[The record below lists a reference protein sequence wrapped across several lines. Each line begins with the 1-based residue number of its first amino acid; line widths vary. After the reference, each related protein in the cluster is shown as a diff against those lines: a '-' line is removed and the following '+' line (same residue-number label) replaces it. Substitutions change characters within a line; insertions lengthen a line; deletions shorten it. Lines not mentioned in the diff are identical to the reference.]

1 MNLPSRR
8 CLINKKLSQSRV
20 LARDQQPTFFSGET
34 VSPLFR
40 TLLISLFFSFPVA
53 ANPGLP
59 TLDIEY
65 RVSKDGFNLGGNR
78 RTLRKTGDKEYTAQA
93 VTRAEGFA
101 ALFVSDTVHE
111 TSRFRLVDGQI
122 QPLHYRY
129 HKKGKDPETFE
140 VDYDRQAQVLRHSL
154 LDETPPLQEN
164 DQDLM
169 TFQLAMMLDLQ
180 QSVRKLEYR
189 IADKKRIEDYTL
201 IPRGKKTFDTAMG
214 KLHTVVME
222 YYDQKRNRT
231 YTFWCAR
238 ELDYLP
244 YQTRRLDSDGDKIE
258 LKLRRYNGKS
268 L

>member
-1 MNLPSRR
+1 MKNQPS
-8 CLINKKLSQSRV
+8 L
-20 LARDQQPTFFSGET
+20 TGET
-34 VSPLFR
+34 LNPILLLR
-40 TLLISLFFSFPVA
+40 TLLISLLVGFPLA
-53 ANPGLP
+53 ANAELP
-59 TLDIEY
+59 ALDIEY
-65 RVSKDGFNLGGNR
+65 RVSKDGFNLGSNR

-93 VTRAEGFA
+93 VTKAEGIA

-129 HKKGKDPETFE
+129 HKNGDEPETFE
-140 VDYDRQAQVLRHSL
+140 VIYDRQAQVLHHSL
-154 LDETPPLQEN
+154 LDKTLPLQEN
-164 DQDLM
+164 DQDLIS
-169 TFQLAMMLDLQ
+169 FQLAMMLDLQ

-189 IADKKRIEDYTL
+189 IADKKRIEEYTL
-201 IPRGKKTFDTAMG
+201 IPRGEKIFDTTMG

-222 YYDQKRNRT
+222 YYDKKRNRT

-244 YQTRRLDSDGDKIE
+244 YLTRRLEGDGDTIE
-258 LKLRRYNGKS
+258 LKLRRHNGKS

>member
-1 MNLPSRR
+1 MSNDRLNNALVFRCSDGRLNLVSLLRFS
-8 CLINKKLSQSRV
+8 LLSLL
-20 LARDQQPTFFSGET
+20 LALPGW
-34 VSPLFR
+34 VS
-40 TLLISLFFSFPVA
+40 A
-53 ANPGLP
+53 QLP
-59 TLDIEY
+59 ALDMEY
-65 RVSKDGFNLGGNR
+65 SVSKNDFNLGATHR
-78 RTLRKTGDKEYTAQA
+78 RLQQTGDDEYVMRA

-101 ALFVSDTVHE
+101 ALFVSDTVRE
-111 TSRFRLVDGQI
+111 TSRFRFAANQI

-129 HKKGKDPETFE
+129 HKNGKEPETFE
-140 VDYDRQAQVLRHSL
+140 VDYDRRAQLLRHSL
-154 LDETPPLQEN
+154 IEETPPLQDN
-164 DQDLM
+164 DQDLI
-169 TFQLAMMLDLQ
+169 TFQIAMMLDLQ

-201 IPRGKKTFDTAMG
+201 IPRGKKSFDTAMG

-258 LKLRRYNGKS
+258 LTLRRYNGQS

>member
-1 MNLPSRR
+1 M
-8 CLINKKLSQSRV
+8 
-20 LARDQQPTFFSGET
+20 
-34 VSPLFR
+34 SPILR
-40 TLLISLFFSFPVA
+40 TLFLSLLLGLPLA
-53 ANPGLP
+53 ANAELP
-59 TLDIEY
+59 ALDIEY
-65 RVSKDGFNLGGNR
+65 RVSKDGFNLGSNR

-101 ALFVSDTVHE
+101 ALFVSDSVHE
-111 TSRFRLVDGQI
+111 TSRFRLIDGQI

-154 LDETPPLQEN
+154 LDETPPLQKN

-180 QSVRKLEYR
+180 QSIRKLEYR

-222 YYDQKRNRT
+222 HYDQQRNRT

-244 YQTRRLDSDGDKIE
+244 YQTRRLDSDGEKIE
-258 LKLRRYNGKS
+258 LTLRRYNGQP

>member
-1 MNLPSRR
+1 MNS
-8 CLINKKLSQSRV
+8 
-20 LARDQQPTFFSGET
+20 
-34 VSPLFR
+34 LFR
-40 TLLISLFFSFPVA
+40 TLLLSLLVGLPLA
-53 ANPGLP
+53 ANAELP
-59 TLDIEY
+59 ALDIEY
-65 RVSKDGFNLGGNR
+65 SVSKDGFNLGSNQ
-78 RTLRKTGDKEYTAQA
+78 RTLRKTGDNEYTARA
-93 VTRAEGFA
+93 VTKAEGFA
-101 ALFVSDTVHE
+101 ALFVSDTVKE
-111 TSRFRLVDGQI
+111 TSRFRFVDGHI

-129 HKKGKDPETFE
+129 HKNGKKPETFE
-140 VDYDRQAQVLRHSL
+140 VDYDRQAQLLRHSL
-154 LDETPPLQEN
+154 LDETPPLQKN

-169 TFQLAMMLDLQ
+169 TFQFAMMLDLQ
-180 QSVRKLEYR
+180 QSIRKLEYR

-201 IPRGKKTFDTAMG
+201 IPRGEKTFDTAMG

-244 YQTRRLDSDGDKIE
+244 YQTRRLDSDGDTIE